1 MDINCRVSG
10 LIFLQCT
17 RVPDIHLGGILLVDS
32 NWEILG
38 HPSDNQFSVNV
49 KFKHIIQLSVHSFI
63 LSGARG
69 NIW

>member
-1 MDINCRVSG
+1 MCNVDINCRVSG

-38 HPSDNQFSVNV
+38 HPNESHNIQNYV
-49 KFKHIIQLSVHSFI
+49 KYDLLGIVA
-63 LSGARG
+63 GDV
-69 NIW
+69 